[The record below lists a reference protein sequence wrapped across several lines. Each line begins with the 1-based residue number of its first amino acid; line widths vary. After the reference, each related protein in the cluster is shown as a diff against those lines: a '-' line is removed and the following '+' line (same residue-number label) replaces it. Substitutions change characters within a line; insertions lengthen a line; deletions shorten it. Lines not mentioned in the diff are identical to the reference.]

1 MNITGEPISRA
12 VPEKIT
18 KDTKPLLETLGQP
31 ERKSF
36 GQRAMK
42 LYNKFGLI
50 GTIPNIEVVIEDTRK
65 FSETHGLS
73 DEFLNDEIN
82 LELLLGCAQ
91 KLREATDPRYRR
103 RIEDFERRLVAPVV
117 KNGILDSKELWGS
130 GSERAGLEKEEAKVY
145 VASKKDHAATQAF
158 IEKYTPQI
166 TRCKE
171 AWKSKGYDLD
181 VQVHIV
187 ADDVMEFRR
196 NLRAGGYVQVPEKE
210 ELPTG
215 NGNAT
220 IELVLLQNYSAE
232 KDNMV
237 RHEFY
242 HVEDYWGFV
251 RRGYQGSI
259 LESVD
264 ELHTE
269 FAAGNYDENHSKD
282 PFSDS
287 AYFTLKEFWDKLSYV
302 GDLDFNLLANR
313 NRLVEDVAR
322 NYGLDG
328 LVDFSLIYAH
338 GDGKTSIFETFYN
351 DHERPIMDLL
361 IAREKLNLRRAI
373 KNNEINSIMTD
384 TAQVVIELGEH
395 CTPADNY
402 WSPKYISVYDI
413 LPSKDGKVWSVKP
426 TKDGNTQLEN
436 DKAKK
441 MVVGYTRA
449 IAYAELYHQGE
460 IDGQEDVYRSVITSL
475 ESVPHRR
482 SKVNF
487 TPDLK
492 VSQEF
497 EISRSYKENDDECYK
512 DIIHGMYFDLTND
525 MTGIDFAFSLQN
537 PQTRGQILD
546 PFLTEVGL
554 LAKYCVNSKRPEFVQ
569 WLVDGIYGYNT
580 TPELREFSVDYL
592 IKYFPVIAPVLEAK
606 RASFDSKKVSNF
618 SF

>member
-1 MNITGEPISRA
+1 ME
-12 VPEKIT
+12 
-18 KDTKPLLETLGQP
+18 
-31 ERKSF
+31 
-36 GQRAMK
+36 
-42 LYNKFGLI
+42 LYDKFGLT
-50 GTIPNIEVVIEDTRK
+50 GAVPNIEVVIEDTRK
-65 FSETHGLS
+65 FCETHGLS
-73 DEFLNDEIN
+73 DEFLDDEVN
-82 LELLLGCAQ
+82 LGLLLGCSQ

-103 RIEDFERRLVAPVV
+103 RMEDFERRLIAPVV
-117 KNGILDSKELWGS
+117 KNGVLDSKELWGS
-130 GSERAGLEKEEAKVY
+130 GSERAGLQKKEAKAY
-145 VASKKDHAATQAF
+145 VVSKTDQIATQTF

-166 TRCKE
+166 ARCKGV
-171 AWKSKGYDLD
+171 WKEKGYDLD
-181 VQVHIV
+181 IQVHIV

-196 NLRAGGYVQVPEKE
+196 KLRAGGYVQVPEKE

-215 NGNAT
+215 GGDAV

-237 RHEFY
+237 RHELY
-242 HVEDYWGFV
+242 HIEDYWGFI

-259 LESVD
+259 LEGVD

-287 AYFTLKEFWDKLSYV
+287 TYFTLKEFWDKLSYV
-302 GDLDFNLLANR
+302 GDLDFNLIADR

-328 LVDFSLIYAH
+328 LVDFSLMYAH
-338 GDGKTSIFETFYN
+338 EDGKSSIFETFYN

-361 IAREKLNLRRAI
+361 IAKEKLNLRRAI
-373 KNNEINSIMTD
+373 KNGQIDSVMAD

-426 TKDGNTQLEN
+426 AKDGNNQLEN

-441 MVVGYTRA
+441 MVVGYTKA
-449 IAYAELYHQGE
+449 LAYAELFYQGE
-460 IDGQEDVYRSVITSL
+460 IEGQEDVYRSVITSL
-475 ESVPHRR
+475 DSVPHRR

-487 TPDLK
+487 TPDLA
-492 VSQEF
+492 VSQGFEF
-497 EISRSYKENDDECYK
+497 SRPYKDNDDECYK
-512 DIIHGMYFDLTND
+512 DIIQGMYFGLTLD
-525 MTGIDFAFSLQN
+525 MKGVDFVFSLQN
-537 PQTRGQILD
+537 PQTRGQILN

-554 LAKYCVNSKRPEFVQ
+554 LAKYCVESQRPEFIQ
-569 WLVDGIYGYNT
+569 WLVDGIYGYNS
-580 TPELREFSVDYL
+580 TPELREISVDYL
-592 IKYFPVIAPVLEAK
+592 INNFPVIAPVLEAK
-606 RASFDSKKVSNF
+606 RGSFDSKKVSNF